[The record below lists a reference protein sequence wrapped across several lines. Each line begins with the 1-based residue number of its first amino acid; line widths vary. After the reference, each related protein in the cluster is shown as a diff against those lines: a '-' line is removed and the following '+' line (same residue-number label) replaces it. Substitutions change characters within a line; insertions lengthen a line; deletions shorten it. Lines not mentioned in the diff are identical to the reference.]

1 MHWDDLQLLQTID
14 LLEETEIG
22 SLSNGLWLMQRV
34 PAGQPLDHNRDYVP
48 FVWELM
54 IASHAGYVV
63 WDGRGVSPHRADPRS
78 DANAWLQ
85 EIRDIRL
92 TIPGRD
98 RARGRVVIT
107 QLPNPDED
115 DDRLITGMTPEEI
128 ARAIGDSFTP

>member
-1 MHWDDLQLLQTID
+1 MHWDDLQLLQTVD
-14 LLEETEIG
+14 LLEQTEIG

-34 PAGQPLDHNRDYVP
+34 ADGQPLDHNRDYVP

-54 IASHAGYVV
+54 VASHAGYLV
-63 WDGRGVSPHRADPRS
+63 WDDRGVSPHRVDPRS

-92 TIPGRD
+92 TISGRD

-107 QLPNPDED
+107 QLPCPDEVRRPPD
-115 DDRLITGMTPEEI
+115 YRHDPGRDRPSD
-128 ARAIGDSFTP
+128 R